1 MTVSLGTAKFRPSL
15 FKQLSV
21 AIAVAAIASLAP
33 QMGFAEEVGP
43 YVNVTKPKLNAGQF
57 VSNCQNIGG
66 TVSDGGSSGNGGRIV
81 NCDKDNGLGV
91 SCSFD
96 ANHPTTCVG
105 TGPRPQ

>member
-1 MTVSLGTAKFRPSL
+1 MTTMLRRSSAVLAILALTALTPS
-15 FKQLSV
+15 
-21 AIAVAAIASLAP
+21 ISLA
-33 QMGFAEEVGP
+33 ETIGP
-43 YVNVTKPKLNAGQF
+43 LVDVKKPKLTAGQF

-81 NCDKDNGLGV
+81 NCEKDNGLGV

-96 ANHPTTCVG
+96 ANNPTHCVG